1 LNRECGVKATHNS
14 RLCAGLYRKYP
25 VSFLR
30 CFQTVKALLRSM
42 FNQRADASTGP
53 RAADP
58 AAPQLTAAIAVAL

>member
-1 LNRECGVKATHNS
+1 LEPIAVHPKTKLGSVQVCTENILFHFCD
-14 RLCAGLYRKYP
+14 
-25 VSFLR
+25 

-58 AAPQLTAAIAVAL
+58 AAPAV